1 MAHWAKIMADDTIMI
16 KTILFTGQIAGHIL
30 SHGWFG
36 QLEISYWI
44 GKEYWRKGIA
54 TKALTVFLGQQKV
67 RPLYA
72 RAVKDNIASI
82 RLLEKCGFT
91 IVGED

>member
-1 MAHWAKIMADDTIMI
+1 MAHWAKIMADDAIMI
-16 KTILFTGQIAGHIL
+16 KIILFTGQIAGHIL

-44 GKEYWRKGIA
+44 GKEYWGKGIA

-67 RPLYA
+67 RPFVCP
-72 RAVKDNIASI
+72 RGQ
-82 RLLEKCGFT
+82 R
-91 IVGED
+91 